1 MDARETNQ
9 SDRDYETYNVCSLW
23 GFSVDTAKQGQTKT
37 RRPKIVR
44 RKLRV
49 TETTE
54 KDKNLET
61 SCRRDHGIE

>member
-1 MDARETNQ
+1 MNTRETIQ

-23 GFSVDTAKQGQTKT
+23 GFSVDTATQGQTKT
-37 RRPKIVR
+37 GRPKIAR

-54 KDKNLET
+54 TNKNPKTLAL
-61 SCRRDHGIE
+61 GYP